1 MTNKVKIKEIFKSIQ
16 GEGAYIGY
24 EQVFV
29 RFCRCNL
36 SCKYCDTDF
45 LSKSENDA
53 KIYSPQ
59 DLANIINSYK
69 VHSVSLTGGE
79 PLLEIEFLKEFLPIC
94 NLPIYL
100 ETNATLPQN
109 LMQIIDY
116 ISYVSADIKLATST
130 GTKDLFDIH
139 DKFFEIAKGKNLFAK
154 VVFDEN
160 ITDYEIDKCIEIAKN
175 SDTEI
180 ILQPVTKNGK
190 ILMKSR
196 ILPEVLERFRKKYW
210 HVRLIPQ
217 VHKMLAVR

>member
-109 LMQIIDY
+109 LMQIFDY

>member
-116 ISYVSADIKLATST
+116 ISYVS
-130 GTKDLFDIH
+130 
-139 DKFFEIAKGKNLFAK
+139 
-154 VVFDEN
+154 
-160 ITDYEIDKCIEIAKN
+160 
-175 SDTEI
+175 
-180 ILQPVTKNGK
+180 
-190 ILMKSR
+190 
-196 ILPEVLERFRKKYW
+196 
-210 HVRLIPQ
+210 
-217 VHKMLAVR
+217 

>member
-130 GTKDLFDIH
+130 GMKNLFEIH
-139 DKFFEIAKGKNLFAK
+139 DEFFEIAKGKNLFAK

-160 ITDYEIDKCIEIAKN
+160 ITSEEILKTCRLCEKYGIELILQPKMDGEILKLEKKCIENIFLEFVK
-175 SDTEI
+175 
-180 ILQPVTKNGK
+180 LY
-190 ILMKSR
+190 SR
-196 ILPEVLERFRKKYW
+196 T
-210 HVRLIPQ
+210 RLIPQ
-217 VHKMLAVR
+217 MHKFLNLR